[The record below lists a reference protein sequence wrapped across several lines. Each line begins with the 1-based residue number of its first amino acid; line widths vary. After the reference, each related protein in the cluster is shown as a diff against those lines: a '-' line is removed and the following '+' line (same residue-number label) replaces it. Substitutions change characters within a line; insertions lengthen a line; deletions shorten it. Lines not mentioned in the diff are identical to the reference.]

1 MRKAGILWVM
11 GGLMALLNQ
20 SLAVADEA
28 PSAGS
33 DFKEV
38 YDLIREHA
46 GGITPEELDK
56 AATRGLLLALRPKV
70 VLITNDAAQKANASA
85 PPVVRSNLFDGD
97 IAYVRVGRVSDG
109 LAKGVRA
116 SCDEVKGTNGLKG
129 VVLVLRYASGED
141 YGAAAAAVDLFVGK
155 EQPLLNWGNGAVRSH
170 AKNDAI
176 SVPVAVLINHDTKG
190 AAEALAA
197 TIRQTGTGLLLGS
210 KSAGEAMVAREY
222 PLKNGDKLRIAAARI
237 EVGDSAVLSPDGV
250 KPDID
255 VDVPGEDERLYYAD
269 AFRALPRPELSV
281 NTSLSLTNQNGG
293 TNNRAAARRRFNE
306 AELVRERKEGASFDA
321 ESVDRDNEPDKPVVH
336 DPALAR
342 ALDLLKGLAVVRRSG
357 G

>member
-1 MRKAGILWVM
+1 MRNAGILWVM
-11 GGLMALLNQ
+11 GGLMVLLNQ
-20 SLAVADEA
+20 GIALGDEA
-28 PSAGS
+28 PNSNS
-33 DFKEV
+33 NFKEV
-38 YDLIREHA
+38 YDLIREHS

-56 AATRGLLLALRPKV
+56 AATKGLLWALKPKV
-70 VLITNDAAQKANASA
+70 TLVTNSASQKANANM

-97 IAYVRVGRVSDG
+97 IAYVRIGRVSDD

-116 SCDEVKGTNGLKG
+116 SCDELKGTNGLKG
-129 VVLVLRYASGED
+129 VVLDLRYAAGDD
-141 YGAAAAAVDLFVGK
+141 YSAAAATADLFVRK
-155 EQPLLNWGNGAVRSH
+155 EQPLLNWGNGVVRSH

-176 SVPVAVLINHDTKG
+176 SVPVAVLINHDTKA

-197 TIRQTGTGLLLGS
+197 AVRQTGTGLLLGS
-210 KSAGEAMVAREY
+210 KTAGEAMVAREY
-222 PLKNGDKLRIAAARI
+222 PLKNGDRLRIATARI
-237 EVGDSAVLSPDGV
+237 EVGDSAVMSPDGV

-255 VDVPGEDERLYYAD
+255 VDVPGEDEQLYYAD

-281 NTSLSLTNQNGG
+281 NTSLSLTNQNAG

-306 AELVRERKEGASFDA
+306 AELVRERKEGASFDLD
-321 ESVDRDNEPDKPVVH
+321 SIDRGNEPDKPTVH